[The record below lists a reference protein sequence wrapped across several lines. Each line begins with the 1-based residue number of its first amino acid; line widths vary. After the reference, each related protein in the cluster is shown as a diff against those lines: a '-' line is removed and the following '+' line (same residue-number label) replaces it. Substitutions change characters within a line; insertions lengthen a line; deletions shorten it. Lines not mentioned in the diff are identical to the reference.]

1 MRDESDPL
9 AQLQRKESNISFPEA
24 NVQTLRLGCNGSASF
39 VSAVTICF
47 LYGMLSAT
55 HTLHNQ
61 KEKTMKTITAS
72 LFALVLSAPFAL
84 ADGCG
89 MHGEQ
94 EASMSCAT
102 GQAWDA
108 EAKQCVDTSA

>member
-1 MRDESDPL
+1 MAQPL
-9 AQLQRKESNISFPEA
+9 L
-24 NVQTLRLGCNGSASF
+24 LW
-39 VSAVTICF
+39 AVTLC
-47 LYGMLSAT
+47 
-55 HTLHNQ
+55 TLLGRHFRIHPIAHDE
-61 KEKTMKTITAS
+61 EKTMKTITAS

-94 EASMSCAT
+94 EASMSCTT

>member
-1 MRDESDPL
+1 
-9 AQLQRKESNISFPEA
+9 
-24 NVQTLRLGCNGSASF
+24 
-39 VSAVTICF
+39 
-47 LYGMLSAT
+47 
-55 HTLHNQ
+55 
-61 KEKTMKTITAS
+61 MKTLTAS

-102 GQAWDA
+102 GQSWDA
-108 EAKQCVDTSA
+108 EANQCVDTSAYDYLSRTNEAPLLLGPLC

>member
-1 MRDESDPL
+1 MCL
-9 AQLQRKESNISFPEA
+9 AKAAVQNTSSNQ
-24 NVQTLRLGCNGSASF
+24 NN
-39 VSAVTICF
+39 
-47 LYGMLSAT
+47 
-55 HTLHNQ
+55 
-61 KEKTMKTITAS
+61 KEKAMKTITAS

>member
-1 MRDESDPL
+1 VCL
-9 AQLQRKESNISFPEA
+9 AKAAVQNTSSNQ
-24 NVQTLRLGCNGSASF
+24 NN
-39 VSAVTICF
+39 
-47 LYGMLSAT
+47 
-55 HTLHNQ
+55 
-61 KEKTMKTITAS
+61 KEKAMKTITAS

-84 ADGCG
+84 ANGCG

>member
-1 MRDESDPL
+1 MCL
-9 AQLQRKESNISFPEA
+9 AKA
-24 NVQTLRLGCNGSASF
+24 AVQNSSREENS
-39 VSAVTICF
+39 
-47 LYGMLSAT
+47 
-55 HTLHNQ
+55 
-61 KEKTMKTITAS
+61 KEKAMKTITAS
-72 LFALVLSAPFAL
+72 LLALVLSAPFAL